1 MNKLEPAPLG
11 KGGYLRRMAA
21 NGNKLKEKAAAVL
34 QAKHDE
40 DWAKHEEKFKAKA
53 VAPKGAKNGRR

>member
-1 MNKLEPAPLG
+1 
-11 KGGYLRRMAA
+11 MAA

>member
-11 KGGYLRRMAA
+11 KGGHLKKMAA
-21 NGNKLKEKAAAVL
+21 NSNKLKEKAAAVL

-40 DWAKHEEKFKAKA
+40 DWAKHEAKF
-53 VAPKGAKNGRR
+53 GAKNGK